1 VLYLVRH
8 GQTDWNL
15 DPQRCQGWTD
25 VPLNDTGRE
34 QARRLGRELRGRGI
48 ETVVTSDLARAR
60 ETAEL
65 AREELDPRP
74 PLTVDPRL
82 AETDRGTWEG
92 RSFPEIKETEP
103 EVWADYRE
111 RPETFRYPGGESL
124 AEQQRRVLEA
134 VRDAALSGRV
144 ALLVTHGG
152 SIRLVRAF
160 VEGRGIESFH
170 ELKMANG
177 AVVEI
182 DEPGLAARIAAF
194 LHSDDLGDR
203 DDDDRE
209 RNERDREDSDGDV

>member
-1 VLYLVRH
+1 MLYLVRH

-15 DPQRCQGWTD
+15 DPARCQGSTD
-25 VPLNDTGRE
+25 TPLNDAGRE

-48 ETVVTSDLARAR
+48 ETVVTSELSRAR

-65 AREELDPRP
+65 AREELDPQP

-82 AETDRGTWEG
+82 AEADRGTWEG
-92 RSFPEIKETEP
+92 RSFPEITETEP
-103 EVWADYRE
+103 EVWAAYRE
-111 RPETFRYPGGESL
+111 HPETFRFPGGESL

-170 ELKMANG
+170 ELRTTNG
-177 AVVEI
+177 TLVEI

-203 DDDDRE
+203 DDDERE
-209 RNERDREDSDGDV
+209 RDERDRDDSDGDV